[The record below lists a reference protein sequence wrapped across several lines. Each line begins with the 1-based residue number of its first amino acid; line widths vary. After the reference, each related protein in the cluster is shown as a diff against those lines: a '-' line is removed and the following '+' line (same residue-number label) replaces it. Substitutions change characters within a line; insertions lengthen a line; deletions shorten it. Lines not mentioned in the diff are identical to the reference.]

1 MTDIELK
8 QVVAD
13 LAVNLAETNRVL
25 REGLTETDRVLRE
38 SHTELRE
45 SLVETDRALRESHA
59 ETDRVLRES
68 HAKTEREI
76 RELRKELG
84 GLGAKFG
91 GFTEGMAYPSMK
103 KILKKRFGMSV
114 VAPNVSAT
122 KNGRTMEVDV
132 LAFSN
137 ADVNEVYLVEVK
149 SHLREDG
156 IQQMLRILR
165 EFHDFF
171 PGHADKKIYGILA
184 AVHIPE
190 DLEKRVLKEGI
201 YLARIHDDTF
211 EITVPDSFQPRAF

>member
-8 QVVAD
+8 QVVAN
-13 LAVNLAETNRVL
+13 LAVNMAETNRVL
-25 REGLTETDRVLRE
+25 REGLAETDRVMREGHTVLRESLVETDRVLRE
-38 SHTELRE
+38 SH
-45 SLVETDRALRESHA
+45 A
-59 ETDRVLRES
+59 ETERVLRES
-68 HAKTEREI
+68 HAKTERAI

-137 ADVNEVYLVEVK
+137 ADVNEVYIVEVK

-184 AVHIPE
+184 AVDIPE